1 MVKNVAVLLLRRK
14 AVLVRPSNLPQ
25 WRNHVRASGCHGCEI
40 LMEATHSESFEEV
53 SPCDMCVCTQSCPT
67 LCDSI
72 VAYQTPLFM
81 EFSRHEYWTRL
92 AFSSLGIFP
101 TQGSNP
107 PLLYRQ
113 VDLLLLHHSVI
124 HAVIP
129 SLPLKSACSLFAG
142 SLKRHTAP
150 GIETIQL
157 CPGCMPL
164 PPRAPTKCPPTHL
177 LSIFS
182 CILQKDL

>member
-1 MVKNVAVLLLRRK
+1 MLAICIYQLRGKGVSLVKNVAVLLLRRK

-81 EFSRHEYWTRL
+81 KFSRHEYWTRL

-129 SLPLKSACSLFAG
+129 SLPLKSACSLFCWISEAA
-142 SLKRHTAP
+142 HCTWN
-150 GIETIQL
+150 
-157 CPGCMPL
+157 
-164 PPRAPTKCPPTHL
+164 
-177 LSIFS
+177 
-182 CILQKDL
+182 